1 MQISVDINEPFPK
14 KCYGRYATTQTK
26 ALLYIYWLLMI
37 NTLFVEQI
45 SPKSTSLPKIFSVV
59 LLCRGDFRSRAGQR
73 KRWSFTEM
81 QIWDEPWGFQ
91 TPPYDDTQGIT
102 DMKQAKTAERNSRT
116 CEWIFHLS
124 AAKKLNVNALQRS
137 IASVIRYSIRTKK
150 NL

>member
-73 KRWSFTEM
+73 KRSSFTDM

-102 DMKQAKTAERNSRT
+102 DMKTGKNRGKELKNVWIMNFSTTCCQKAERECTTTIYCQRNS
-116 CEWIFHLS
+116 IFH
-124 AAKKLNVNALQRS
+124 
-137 IASVIRYSIRTKK
+137 
-150 NL
+150 